1 MAGRRR
7 AIGVA
12 LACALGGGL
21 GCNALDAPVEEGAVR
36 FVPTDNRPVQQAL
49 VNLPPISGGTLT
61 IAGTRALVAD
71 SDRDRIV
78 VVDLATRQV
87 AGTIALERGDEPGR
101 VTVDGAGIAHV
112 ALRGSGALLTFD
124 PLTASTLRRAPV
136 CGSPRGV
143 TFDAATDRVLVA
155 CAGGEL
161 VAVAA
166 HTGAEAWRTQLEV
179 DLRDVVVRG
188 DHLLVS
194 RFKNA
199 EQLRV
204 DKQGHLVSKSAL
216 STIDHT
222 TDGEAHHVFDPTFA
236 WRSVPDANDSVVVV
250 HQRAQRDEVVINI
263 KPDPIVGGS
272 SYGGGGSQFDFG
284 PRCDGIVHSAVS
296 VVLPDGSTR
305 VSMPIPGVVL
315 AVDAAASN
323 QWIALAVAGPSDQG
337 APRPF
342 TVAEGGDE
350 DADDGFGFGGAPSR
364 DAAFPNPGGG
374 SSGVVLVSKSSLAVG
389 SPSSS
394 DSMTETFGCAS
405 TVSVIPMSDDSGVAL
420 KSEQVVAVAFTAT
433 GDLVYQTREPS
444 TLNIV
449 SASNLTTRGFGEA
462 PRVSARIELGGDS
475 VVDTGHDL
483 FHRDSGGG
491 IACASCHAEGGDDG
505 HVWEF
510 SDIGR
515 RRTQAV
521 NVGLEGTEPFHWDGD
536 MSGLHEIMGTVF
548 VNRMGG
554 VRQSSARLG
563 AMSQWVFEQSP
574 PAAIRPADD
583 ASAMRGHD
591 LFMDPDVG
599 CDTCHSGSKFT
610 DNTTV
615 DVGTGEL
622 GQRFQVPSLVGI
634 AYRAPF
640 MHNGCAGT
648 LRERFTKD
656 DCSGGDQHGVTSRLT
671 HSQIDDLVAY
681 METL

>member
-1 MAGRRR
+1 MAGRKRTLE
-7 AIGVA
+7 A
-12 LACALGGGL
+12 LAVACALGGAL
-21 GCNALDAPVEEGAVR
+21 GCNALDAPVEEGTVR
-36 FVPTDNRPVQQAL
+36 VVPTDGRPVQQAL
-49 VNLPPISGGTLT
+49 VSPPSISGGTLT

-71 SDRDRIV
+71 SDRDRV
-78 VVDLATRQV
+78 LVVDLPTRQV
-87 AGTIALERGDEPGR
+87 MGTIALERGDEPGR

-112 ALRGSGALLTFD
+112 ALRGSGALLSFD
-124 PLTASTLRRAPV
+124 PVTASTVRRAPV

-143 TFDAATDRVLVA
+143 AYDASTDRVHVA

-166 HTGAEAWRTQLEV
+166 RTGAEAWRTQLEV

-188 DHLLVS
+188 NELLVS

-199 EQLRV
+199 EQLHV
-204 DKQGHLVSKSAL
+204 DKQGHVVSKSAL
-216 STIDHT
+216 STVDHT
-222 TDGEAHHVFDPTFA
+222 PGEEHHLFDPTFA
-236 WRSVPDANDSVVVV
+236 WRSVPDANDAVVIV
-250 HQRAQRDEVVINI
+250 HQRAQRDEVVINT

-272 SYGGGGSQFDFG
+272 SYGGGGGSDFDLS
-284 PRCDGIVHSAVS
+284 PRCDGIVHSAVT
-296 VVLPDGSTR
+296 VMAPDGSAR
-305 VSMPIPGVVL
+305 LSLPIPGVVL
-315 AVDAAASN
+315 AVDAAASS
-323 QWIALAVAGPSDQG
+323 QWIALAVAGPSDQE

-342 TVAEGGDE
+342 TVAAGGDE
-350 DADDGFGFGGAPSR
+350 DAEDGFF
-364 DAAFPNPGGG
+364 GGG
-374 SSGVVLVSKSSLAVG
+374 SPRIAFPSGSQESGGVVLVSKSALAVTA
-389 SPSSS
+389 P
-394 DSMTETFGCAS
+394 DQPMVEAFGCQAAVRV
-405 TVSVIPMSDDSGVAL
+405 TPMPDENGVPF
-420 KSEQVVAVAFTAT
+420 KSEQVVAVAFTTT

-449 SASNLTTRGFGEA
+449 SASGLASRGFGFGDG
-462 PRVSARIELGGDS
+462 PSVSARIDLGGDS
-475 VVDTGHDL
+475 VADTGHDL

-548 VNRMGG
+548 VSRMGG
-554 VRQSSARLG
+554 VRQSGERLG
-563 AMSQWVFEQSP
+563 AMSQWVFEQNP
-574 PAAIRPADD
+574 PAAIRPAND

-615 DVGTGEL
+615 DVGTGER

-634 AYRAPF
+634 AFRAPY

-648 LRERFTKD
+648 LRERFTNGD

-671 HSQIDDLVAY
+671 AAEIDDLVAY